1 MAKSNRER
9 VGAAL
14 DFFVE
19 GYREFVIQ
27 QMNARHAGQGIAK
40 AQEFLEQRAK
50 GGTKV
55 PDGPQ
60 EWDTAAVISIV
71 LSEWQYL
78 FRLKLGKAERGMLS
92 ELEEIRN
99 EWAHQQVFTTDDTIR
114 ALDTIQRLLNAV
126 SAATQSL
133 ELDKLKGEVMRTR
146 FAEMQRTVSDRAKR
160 QATEGTPMEG
170 LKPWREVI
178 TPHPDV
184 CNGTFTQAEFA
195 ADLAQVLRGDALPEY
210 GDPKEFF
217 RRTYLTE
224 GLQGL
229 LLNAIKRL
237 SGNGGHPV
245 IELQTNFG
253 GGKTHS
259 MLALYHLVSGVAAG
273 NLSGMDLVMSE
284 AGLPKLPSAKR
295 AVLVGTALS
304 AGQPERTKDGLA
316 LKTLWGRMAYQLGG
330 KEAFGLIQESDE
342 NGTAPGSDDLV
353 KLFKK
358 VGPCLILID
367 EWVAYCRQMYETP
380 GLPGGS
386 FDSNLSFAQALTE
399 AVKASPT
406 ALLVAS
412 LPQSHVEVGGEG
424 GAQALTRLE
433 HTFGRLEFNW
443 RPASAEESY
452 EIVRRRLF
460 EPIGD
465 SGLFSHRDAV
475 VRAFGKQ
482 YRQNAAEFPPEA
494 TEADY
499 ERRMEAAYPIHPEL
513 FDRLYNDW
521 SSLEE
526 FQRTRGVLRLMASV
540 VYTLWARG
548 DRSLMILPSQVPIDE
563 PAVETELTRY
573 LTANW
578 PVIIEKDVDGPN
590 SLPRRMDTESARFG
604 RLWAT
609 RRVARTIYMG
619 SAPVAGQANKG
630 LDIRRVRLGCVQPGE
645 NIAVF
650 GDALRQLGDQ
660 AAHLY
665 ADGARYWY
673 STQPNVGHVARD
685 RAAQQQDDD
694 CFEEIRDRLKKQ
706 MGQRGGF
713 AKVYPAPAGSGDVP
727 DETDG
732 RLVILAPERTH
743 TSGVEDTPALLVA
756 KEFLEKRGTGQ
767 RIFQNTLVFLAP
779 DKTRLEDLRE
789 ACANYR
795 AWKSILDEK
804 KALGLD
810 PFNEAL
816 AEKKTADFDG
826 AVEARLPET
835 YQWLLVPVQSS
846 PASPAIEWQAI
857 RVTGSGSLAARAFNR
872 LEREGHIAGSLGGV
886 ALRHELDRVLWPKDN
901 HLGIRLVQDYF
912 AKYLYLPRLV
922 YQELI
927 IDAVR
932 DGVSS
937 LTWRDCFA
945 YAGGYDEIAKRYL
958 ALQAGRTGIAIMA
971 DGQSV
976 IVKPDVAE
984 KQIKL
989 DEAKRSIAP
998 TPPDHDPEN
1007 PQPSPDGAGSG
1018 GPTTKPPKATAQP
1031 TRFHGSIELD
1041 ATRLARDTATIST
1054 EILQHLA
1061 GKVGSRIKIV
1071 LDIDAEIPNGVDEGT
1086 IRTVTENLRTLKFD
1100 ASSGFER

>member
-1 MAKSNRER
+1 MARSNRER
-9 VGAAL
+9 VGMAL

-19 GYREFVIQ
+19 GYRPFVTQ
-27 QMNARHAGQGIAK
+27 QMDSRHGGEGVAK
-40 AQEFLEQRAK
+40 AQEYLEQRAK
-50 GGTKV
+50 AGSHV
-55 PDGPQ
+55 PTGPAD
-60 EWDTAAVISIV
+60 WDTSCVITVI

-78 FRLKLGKAERGMLS
+78 FRLKLGKAERGMLG

-99 EWAHQQVFTTDDTIR
+99 AWAHQQTFTTDDTLR
-114 ALDTIQRLLNAV
+114 ALDTVHRLLIAI
-126 SAATQSL
+126 SAAS
-133 ELDKLKGEVMRTR
+133 EASEVDKLKGEVMRTR
-146 FAEMQRTVSDRAKR
+146 FAEMQRLATDRAKR

-170 LKPWREVI
+170 LKPWRDLI

-184 CNGTFTQAEFA
+184 CNGTFAQAEFA
-195 ADLAQVLRGDALPEY
+195 ADLAQVHRGGALPEY
-210 GDPKEFF
+210 GDPKEFY

-224 GLQGL
+224 GLRGL

-237 SGNGGHPV
+237 SGQGGHPV

-259 MLALYHLVSGVAAG
+259 MLALYHLVSGVQAG
-273 NLSGMDLVMSE
+273 NLAGIDVLMTE
-284 AGLPKLPSAKR
+284 AGVSKLPKAER

-304 AGQPERTKDGLA
+304 PGQPQKTEDGISLR
-316 LKTLWGRMAYQLGG
+316 TLWGRLAYQLGG
-330 KEAFGLIQESDE
+330 KAAFELIRESDE
-342 NGTAPGSDDLV
+342 HGTAPGSDDLV
-353 KLFKK
+353 KLFQS

-367 EWVAYCRQMYETP
+367 EWVAYCRHMYETP
-380 GLPGGS
+380 GLPGGT

-406 ALLVAS
+406 AMLVAS
-412 LPQSHVEVGGEG
+412 LPQSQVEVGGEG

-433 HTFGRLEFNW
+433 HTFGRMEFNW

-460 EPIGD
+460 EPITD
-465 SGLFSHRDAV
+465 PVVFADRDVV
-475 VRAFGKQ
+475 VRAFGTQ
-482 YRQNAAEFPPEA
+482 YRQNASEFPAECREA
-494 TEADY
+494 AY

-521 SSLEE
+521 SSMEE

-540 VYTLWARG
+540 IYTLWSRG
-548 DRSLMILPSQVPIDE
+548 DKSLAILPSLVPIDE
-563 PAVETELTRY
+563 PTVESELTRY
-573 LTANW
+573 LTPNW

-590 SLPRRMDTESARFG
+590 SLPCRMDTESARFG
-604 RLWAT
+604 RVWAT

-650 GDALRQLGDQ
+650 GDALRALGDQ

-685 RAAQQQDDD
+685 RAAQQQEDD
-694 CFEEIRDRLKKQ
+694 CFAEIRLRLKKQ
-706 MGQRGGF
+706 QTQRGGF
-713 AKVYPAPAGSGDVP
+713 AKIYAAPDGTGDVP

-732 RLVILAPERTH
+732 RLVILPPDKAH
-743 TSGVEDTPALLVA
+743 TNGLADSPAMVAA
-756 KEFLEKRGTGQ
+756 KEFIEKRGNSQ
-767 RIFQNTLVFLAP
+767 RVYQNTLVFLAA
-779 DKTRLEDLRE
+779 DKARLDDLLE

-804 KALGLD
+804 KRLGLD
-810 PFNEAL
+810 PFNEGL

-835 YQWLLVPVQSS
+835 YQWILVPIQTDPKAAAV
-846 PASPAIEWQAI
+846 EWQAI
-857 RVTGSGSLAARAFNR
+857 RLSGSGALPNRAFTR
-872 LEREGHIAGSLGGV
+872 LEREGHITSVLGGL
-886 ALRHELDRVLWPKDN
+886 ALKHELDKVLWPDKQ
-901 HLGIRLVQDYF
+901 HLDLRQIQDYF

-932 DGVSS
+932 DGISS

-945 YAGGYDEIAKRYL
+945 YASGYDDETKRYL
-958 ALQAGRTGIAIMA
+958 ALRAGQTGIPIYA
-971 DGQSV
+971 DGLSLVVKADAAQSQMDAEAS
-976 IVKPDVAE
+976 IVTPPPPTPGGAPPPQPFSTDG
-984 KQIKL
+984 
-989 DEAKRSIAP
+989 STPP
-998 TPPDHDPEN
+998 TPPAEK
-1007 PQPSPDGAGSG
+1007 
-1018 GPTTKPPKATAQP
+1018 TKP
-1031 TRFHGSIELD
+1031 TRFHGSIAVD
-1041 ATRLARDTATIST
+1041 ATRLARDASTIST
-1054 EILQHLA
+1054 EVLQHLA
-1061 GKVGSRIKIV
+1061 SKLGANVQVVI
-1071 LDIDAEIPNGVDEGT
+1071 DIHASIPDGVDDNT
-1086 IRTVTENLRTLKFD
+1086 VRTVTENCRTLGFD
-1100 ASSGFER
+1100 PGSGFEK

>member
-1 MAKSNRER
+1 MARSNRER
-9 VGAAL
+9 VGLAL
-14 DFFVE
+14 DYFVD
-19 GYREFVIQ
+19 GYRPFVLQ
-27 QMNARHAGQGIAK
+27 QMDSRHDGNGAAK
-40 AQEFLEQRAK
+40 AQEYLEQRARS
-50 GGTKV
+50 GAHV
-55 PDGPQ
+55 PSGPD
-60 EWDTAAVISIV
+60 EWDTACVISVI

-78 FRLKLGKAERGMLS
+78 FRLKLGKAERGMLG

-99 EWAHQQVFTTDDTIR
+99 AWAHQQPFSTDDTLR
-114 ALDTIQRLLNAV
+114 ALDTTHRLLSAI
-126 SAATQSL
+126 SAAS
-133 ELDKLKGEVMRTR
+133 EAAEVDKLKGEVMRTR
-146 FAEMQRTVSDRAKR
+146 FAEMQRVAADRAKR

-170 LKPWREVI
+170 LKPWRDVI

-184 CNGTFTQAEFA
+184 CNGTFAQAEFA
-195 ADLAQVLRGDALPEY
+195 ADLAQVHRGGALPEY

-224 GLQGL
+224 GLRGL
-229 LLNAIKRL
+229 LLNAIRRL
-237 SGNGGHPV
+237 SGQGGHPV

-259 MLALYHLVSGVAAG
+259 MLALYHLVSGVAAS
-273 NLSGMDLVMSE
+273 NLSGIDVLMGE
-284 AGLPKLPSAKR
+284 AGVPTLPKVDR

-304 AGQPERTKDGLA
+304 PGQPEKTKDGLS
-316 LKTLWGRMAYQLGG
+316 LRTLWGRLAYQLGG
-330 KEAFGLIQESDE
+330 KAAFELIRESDE

-353 KLFKK
+353 KLFQS

-367 EWVAYCRQMYETP
+367 EWVAYCRHMYETP

-412 LPQSHVEVGGEG
+412 LPQSQVEVGGEG

-433 HTFGRLEFNW
+433 HTFGRMEFNW

-460 EPIGD
+460 EPITD
-465 SGLFSHRDAV
+465 PTLFADRDAV
-475 VRAFGKQ
+475 VRAFGTL
-482 YRQNAAEFPPEA
+482 YRQNAAEFPSECREA
-494 TEADY
+494 AY

-521 SSLEE
+521 SSMEE

-540 VYTLWARG
+540 VYTLWSRG
-548 DRSLMILPSQVPIDE
+548 DRSLTIQPSLVPIDE
-563 PAVETELTRY
+563 PTVETELTRY
-573 LTANW
+573 LTPNW

-590 SLPRRMDTESARFG
+590 SLPCRMDMESPRFG
-604 RLWAT
+604 RVWAT

-673 STQPNVGHVARD
+673 STQPNVSHVARD

-694 CFEEIRDRLKKQ
+694 CFVEIRNRLKKQ
-706 MGQRGGF
+706 QTQRGGF
-713 AKVYPAPAGSGDVP
+713 AKIYAAPDGTGDVP

-732 RLVILAPERTH
+732 RLVILPPEKTH
-743 TSGVEDTPALLVA
+743 TNGLVDSPALLAA
-756 KEFLEKRGTGQ
+756 KEFLEKRGNSQ
-767 RIFQNTLVFLAP
+767 RVYQNTLVFLAA
-779 DKTRLEDLRE
+779 DKARLEELRD
-789 ACANYR
+789 ACANYL
-795 AWKSILDEK
+795 AWKSICDEK
-804 KALGLD
+804 KSLGLD
-810 PFNEAL
+810 PFNESL
-816 AEKKTADFDG
+816 AEKKSADFDG

-835 YQWLLVPVQSS
+835 YHWVLVPTQAT
-846 PASPAIEWQAI
+846 PQTASIEWQAI
-857 RVTGSGSLAARAFNR
+857 RLSGAGALSARTFSR
-872 LEREGHIAGSLGGV
+872 LSREGLITDVLGGL
-886 ALRHELDRVLWPKDN
+886 ALKHELDKVLWPDKP
-901 HLGIRLVQDYF
+901 HLDLRQIQEYF

-927 IDAVR
+927 IEAVR
-932 DGVSS
+932 DGIST

-945 YAGGYDEIAKRYL
+945 YASGFDEDKKRYL
-958 ALQAGRTGIAIMA
+958 GLRAGQTGVSILA
-971 DGQSV
+971 DGLSIVVKADAAQS
-976 IVKPDVAE
+976 
-984 KQIKL
+984 QI
-989 DEAKRSIAP
+989 DREAAVVTPPAPSPGGTQPPQPPLTGGSTP
-998 TPPDHDPEN
+998 TPPPVEK
-1007 PQPSPDGAGSG
+1007 
-1018 GPTTKPPKATAQP
+1018 TKPTQ
-1031 TRFHGSIELD
+1031 FHGSIAVD
-1041 ATRLARDTATIST
+1041 ATRLARDSATIST

-1061 GKVGSRIKIV
+1061 SKLGANVEVVI
-1071 LDIDAEIPNGVDEGT
+1071 DIHATIPDGVDDNT
-1086 IRTVTENLRTLKFD
+1086 VRTVTENCKTLGFD
-1100 ASSGFER
+1100 SGSGFEP